1 MSRKPRRC
9 PGGLA
14 YHVMNRA
21 TARETIFAGEGD
33 YAAFER
39 VLAEAR
45 EREAERARMVQPQQ
59 AAGGVQCRRAIRV
72 GVNARRGDAAR
83 NCWTSGR
90 CLSRRTG

>member
-1 MSRKPRRC
+1 MVRRHRRC

-21 TARETIFAGEGD
+21 TAREAIFGDAGD

-45 EREAERARMVQPQQ
+45 QRELVHE
-59 AAGGVQCRRAIRV
+59 GRRLRL
-72 GVNARRGDAAR
+72 
-83 NCWTSGR
+83 CS
-90 CLSRRTG
+90 